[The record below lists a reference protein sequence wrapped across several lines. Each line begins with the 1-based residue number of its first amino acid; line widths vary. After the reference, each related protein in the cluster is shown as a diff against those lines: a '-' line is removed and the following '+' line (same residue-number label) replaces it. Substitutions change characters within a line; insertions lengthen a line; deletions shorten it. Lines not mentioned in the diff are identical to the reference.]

1 MIFST
6 NLKGD
11 SMTDLKSLLTASALA
26 LVIGTAA
33 PAIAGEHKAEDG
45 KKMEKHEHKD
55 GDHKDHGKHEGHKD
69 GDHHDHKE
77 GDGHDHDKEKAG
89 KPEAKSKG
97 Q

>member
-1 MIFST
+1 
-6 NLKGD
+6 
-11 SMTDLKSLLTASALA
+11 MTDLKSLVAASALA
-26 LVIGTAA
+26 LVIGVSA

-55 GDHKDHGKHEGHKD
+55 GDHKDHDKHEGHKD
-69 GDHHDHKE
+69 

-89 KPEAKSKG
+89 KPEAKGKG

>member
-11 SMTDLKSLLTASALA
+11 SMTDLKSLLAASALA
-26 LVIGTAA
+26 LVKGVAA

-45 KKMEKHEHKD
+45 KKVEKHDHKD

-69 GDHHDHKE
+69 GDHHDHKD
-77 GDGHDHDKEKAG
+77 GDGHNHDKEKIG
-89 KPEAKSKG
+89 KPDKK
-97 Q
+97 